1 MIELQRHIE
10 VLLLTNECVIVPDFG
25 GFMTHKIAARY
36 DEADQL
42 FLPPMCALGFNP
54 QLRINDSILAQSYVE
69 AYDISYPEALR
80 RIDQEVAELKAELSE
95 EGSYQMD
102 NLGRLSVNQEGNYEF
117 TPCEAGILSPRL
129 YGLDAFSFKRLG
141 DHREIV
147 ETAHSNA
154 VVIPIQTQED
164 TDTDAATLESAE
176 TAVEEADTSAR
187 TVRMTWI
194 RNAVAIAAAIVVFFL
209 LATPVSNIKWE
220 YPEMSHWQQQLL
232 YKLMPQD
239 TNVVPAT
246 PVVEKKAPVAKKI
259 AAVKEAPAV
268 ETEQEAC
275 INDTIPT
282 AQPTITYCLV
292 LASQVRMSNAEIF
305 VKQLQDEGYKD
316 ARILVR
322 NNVVRVVCGQYD
334 NESEAYRQLRQ
345 FTCSEKYADAWVFK
359 VKPEV

>member
-54 QLRINDSILAQSYVE
+54 QLRINDSVLAQSYVE

-80 RIDQEVAELKAELSE
+80 RIDQEVTELKAELSE

-147 ETAHSNA
+147 EIAPSNA
-154 VVIPIQTQED
+154 VVVPITPQEE
-164 TDTDAATLESAE
+164 TDTATMESAE
-176 TAVEEADTSAR
+176 PEVEEAATPAR

-194 RNAVAIAAAIVVFFL
+194 RNAVAVAAAIVVFFL
-209 LATPVSNIKWE
+209 LATPISNIQWE
-220 YPEMSHWQQQLL
+220 YPKMSHWQQQLL

-246 PVVEKKAPVAKKI
+246 PVVEKKAPVVKKI
-259 AAVKEAPAV
+259 AAVQKAPVVETVQESAV
-268 ETEQEAC
+268 EHT
-275 INDTIPT
+275 TPT
-282 AQPTITYCLV
+282 AAPTITYCLV
-292 LASQVRMSNAEIF
+292 LASQVRMANAEIF
-305 VKQLQDEGYKD
+305 VKQLQEEGYQD

-322 NNVVRVVCGQYD
+322 NNVIRVVCGQFD
-334 NESEAYRQLRQ
+334 SESEAYRQLRQ
-345 FTCSEKYADAWVFK
+345 VTYKEKYADAWVYK